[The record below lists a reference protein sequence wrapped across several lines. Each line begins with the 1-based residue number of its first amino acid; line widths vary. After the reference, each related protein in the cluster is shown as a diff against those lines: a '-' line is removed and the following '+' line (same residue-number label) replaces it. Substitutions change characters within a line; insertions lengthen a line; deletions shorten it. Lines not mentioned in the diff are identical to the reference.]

1 MQIKFKGI
9 KKTAKIVGLVVA
21 IVTLFFAA
29 GAFLLSTDKAQN
41 FIVQAIT
48 SKIEEQTDI
57 GIDIENFSWRFPNK
71 ILLQNAKINI
81 PEYNQLLQAD
91 ELQFNISLSR
101 LLRRKIVSDE
111 VRIKGFAFQ
120 IHLRED
126 GTSNIDF
133 LKNMQMS
140 GNGLRSV
147 KIKNVILEDCSLR
160 FDNDKFA
167 PKNNAQFDANHFAL
181 THINAEI
188 ALDEYR
194 KNTLRANLKKLNFDA
209 SDDLRLHHLTTEIA
223 IDEQQLILP
232 RFVVEVNNSRIE
244 TDTTKLIF
252 NDFKNLKEARHNV
265 TLNAKLTPSVVQ
277 LSDFKSIL
285 PDLAHFKKTIN
296 LSGEVNGTL
305 DSLSLN
311 DFALSYGNDVQ
322 LQGALCLTN
331 LAELQLDKIHVKAD
345 INRLSCSTV
354 GIQDVIASVQKKPF
368 VLPTEI
374 HNLGQCNYSGL
385 IHGFLHDF
393 HLHGALQTNIGT
405 LKTNVILATTSQFKD
420 FNINGEIASKN
431 LHLKKLL
438 PNVPIGDISFNI
450 TANAQLGTNKP
461 FYGNA
466 VAKIEDLMFQDY
478 RYQNLTL
485 DGEFKPHFFGGHI
498 NFNDQNGKIVAEGAF
513 DWNKDFPK
521 FKFVAEVADFTP
533 HKMNLIKTYPDLTF
547 NMKANADFAGGDLDN
562 ANGFFE
568 LFDINLTNGEKTYSL
583 DEIRLT
589 SEELNEQNNQITLR
603 SDIANGFITGAF
615 VFRTLKNSL
624 LTSLQKHLP
633 SYINNDYQT
642 AQLNNFIYKLNIA
655 RLKDLTDFL
664 DIKWT
669 TNDSIDIFGSYNDTE
684 NDINLT
690 LTVPSVIKKGGR
702 TSFRNINLNLDNT
715 HNEIALQATA
725 TVVAPKYT
733 TVLNSN
739 VQLSNDSLRT
749 FVNWSSN
756 ETQLFE
762 GELFALTSFSATN
775 DTLNSITDIYP
786 TQFVLRDSVWNIAPA
801 KIQTDFSSVAINN
814 FGITKADQ
822 YLTINGTAS
831 KSATDTLDIQLRNID
846 LSYISGF
853 IPKASVAFSGEAT
866 GKAFVSNTFTKP
878 IFNAEVSVP
887 KFSFNNALWGKVEAS
902 SAWNSERNAIDLKG
916 LVTNEQKN
924 VAHITG
930 GYFFGN
936 DSLDL
941 IGSANDLD
949 ISFINYYL
957 NDITLS
963 AAGRASGDVHVFGR
977 KKAITVTAQAKAD
990 DARLTVDY
998 LKTTY
1003 SFSDSIILKPDS
1015 ILFRNIAITDQNN
1028 NHGKVDGY
1036 VAHNYFKNFEYD
1048 INIECD
1054 NMMAMNTHEIDN
1066 PYFYGLIF
1074 ATGEVEI
1081 SGSDAT
1087 GTTISA
1093 RASTDPRTKVFI
1105 PMSNTSS
1112 AMDNSFVVFA
1122 NDTIANQNIVSEP
1135 ESEASKLK
1143 LAFMIEVT
1151 PDAEAQ
1157 IIINPTTGDMIKAT
1171 GEGSLKVEYD
1181 LNTEDFKL
1189 YGDYTLE
1196 TGNYLFSLQN
1206 ALRKEFKIQKGSTLR
1221 WVGRPYEADVNITA
1235 FYQLTASLTDILDK
1249 STLANSNRT
1258 SVPVQ
1263 CVLNLT
1269 GSLMR
1274 PTIAFDINLPNSDE
1288 ELNRALKSV
1297 INTDEMMNRQ
1307 IVYLLALGKFF
1318 TPEYLRTNTQGELLA
1333 IASSTLSSQLNNWAS
1348 QLFEDWNFGVNFRTS
1363 GEGSDKSNE
1372 YEFAF
1377 LYSPNDR
1384 LVINGNLG
1392 YRDDNL
1398 STSKFIGDIDAE
1410 YKITSNGK
1418 IWLKAYNHTNDY
1430 KEFKTALTTQGVGL
1444 VYREN
1449 FSSGKALVKD
1459 WQRTIKRNKEERE
1472 IRKQQ
1477 RKERKEKRRAE
1488 KEAKRQ
1494 AKKSKK

>member
-9 KKTAKIVGLVVA
+9 KKTAKIAGLVVA
-21 IVTLFFAA
+21 IVTLFFVA
-29 GAFLLSTDKAQN
+29 GAIWLSTDKAQN
-41 FIVQAIT
+41 FIIQTIT
-48 SKIEEQTDI
+48 SEIEEQTGI
-57 GIDIENFSWRFPNK
+57 AIDIEKFSLRFPNK

-81 PEYNQLLQAD
+81 PEYNQLLQAT
-91 ELQFNISLSR
+91 ELQFNVSLTR
-101 LLRRKIVSDE
+101 LLRRKIVSDYLK
-111 VRIKGFAFQ
+111 IKGVAFQ
-120 IHLRED
+120 IHLRAD

-140 GNGLRSV
+140 GNGVRRIRIRS
-147 KIKNVILEDCSLR
+147 VILEDCAFR

-167 PKNNAQFDANHFAL
+167 QKNSELFDANHFAL
-181 THINAEI
+181 EHINAEI

-194 KNTLRANLKKLNFDA
+194 KNTLRASIKELNFA
-209 SDDLRLHHLTTEIA
+209 ETKGLRLNHLETEIA
-223 IDEQQLILP
+223 LDEQQLTLP
-232 RFVVEVNNSRIE
+232 RFIVEANASRIE
-244 TDTTKLIF
+244 TDTIRLKF
-252 NDFKNLKEARHNV
+252 NALSDLKTAQQNV
-265 TLNAKLTPSVVQ
+265 TITATLNPSVVA
-277 LSDFKSIL
+277 LSDFKSFA
-285 PDLAHFKKTIN
+285 PDLANFRKTVN
-296 LSGEVNGTL
+296 LSGELSGTL
-305 DSLSLN
+305 DSLALGN
-311 DFALSYGNDVQ
+311 FAMSYGNDIQ

-331 LAELQLDKIHVKAD
+331 LAAHELDKIHVDAA
-345 INRLSCSTV
+345 INQLSSSTL
-354 GIQDVIASVQKKPF
+354 GIQDVIASAQKKPF
-368 VLPTEI
+368 LLPAEI
-374 HNLGQCNYSGL
+374 HNLGHCNYSGT
-385 IHGFLHDF
+385 IHGVLHDL

-405 LKTNVILATTSQFKD
+405 VKTNVTLAVTNQFND
-420 FNINGEIASKN
+420 VNINGEIASKN

-438 PNVPIGDISFNI
+438 PHVPIGDISFNI

-466 VAKIEDLMFQDY
+466 VAKIEDLLFRDY

-485 DGEFKPHFFGGHI
+485 DGEFKLHFFGGHI
-498 NFNDQNGKIVAEGAF
+498 MFNDPNGKLVAEGAF

-521 FKFVAEVADFTP
+521 FKFVADVADFAP
-533 HKMNLIKTYPDLTF
+533 YKMNLTTAYPDLTF
-547 NMKANADFAGGDLDN
+547 NVKANADFAGGDLDN

-568 LFDINLTNGEKTYSL
+568 LFDINLTNGEKMYSL
-583 DEIRLT
+583 AEIKLT
-589 SEELNEQNNQITLR
+589 SEEISEQTNQITLQ
-603 SDIANGFITGAF
+603 SDVANGYITGSF
-615 VFRTLKNSL
+615 ILRTLKNSL
-624 LTSLQKHLP
+624 LNSLKKHLP
-633 SYINNDYQT
+633 SYIKNDYET
-642 AQLNNFIYKLNIA
+642 AQLNNFIYKLNIV
-655 RLKDLTDFL
+655 RLNELTDFL

-669 TNDSIDIFGSYNDTE
+669 TNDSIDLFGSYNDAE
-684 NDINLT
+684 DDINLT
-690 LTVPSVIKKGGR
+690 LSIPSVIKKGGR
-702 TSFRNINLNLDNT
+702 TSFRNINLNLGNT
-715 HNEIALQATA
+715 ADEIALRATA

-733 TVLNSN
+733 TVVNSN

-749 FVNWSSN
+749 FIDWSSN
-756 ETQLFE
+756 KAQLFE

-775 DTLNSITDIYP
+775 DTLGSVTDIYP
-786 TQFVLRDSVWNIAPA
+786 TQFVLRDSVWSIAPA
-801 KIQTDFSSVAINN
+801 QIATDFATVAISN

-831 KSATDTLDIQLRNID
+831 TSETDTLDIQLRNID

-866 GKAFVSNTFTKP
+866 GNASVSNTFTKP
-878 IFNAEVSVP
+878 IFNAEVLVP
-887 KFSFNNALWGKVEAS
+887 EFSFNNALWGKVEAS
-902 SAWNSERNAIDLKG
+902 SAWNFEKNALDLKG
-916 LVTNEQKN
+916 LVTNQQKTIAN
-924 VAHITG
+924 ITG

-963 AAGRASGDVHVFGR
+963 AAGRASGDVHVFG
-977 KKAITVTAQAKAD
+977 KKKEITVTAQAKAD

-1015 ILFRNIAITDQNN
+1015 ILFRNIAISDQNN

-1048 INIECD
+1048 IDIECD
-1054 NMMAMNTHEIDN
+1054 NMMAMNTHESDN
-1066 PYFYGLIF
+1066 PDFYGLIF
-1074 ATGEVEI
+1074 ATGDVEI

-1093 RASTDPRTKVFI
+1093 RAATDQKTKVFI
-1105 PMSNTSS
+1105 PMSNTAS
-1112 AMDNSFVVFA
+1112 AMDNSFVVFV
-1122 NDTIANQNIVSEP
+1122 NDTVANQNTIAPP
-1135 ESEASKLK
+1135 ETQSSNLK

-1171 GEGSLKVEYD
+1171 GEGNLKVEFD
-1181 LNTEDFKL
+1181 LNTNEFKL

-1196 TGNYLFSLQN
+1196 TGQYLFSLQN
-1206 ALRKEFKIQKGSTLR
+1206 ALRKEFRIQKGSTLR
-1221 WVGRPYEADVNITA
+1221 WVGRPEDADVNITA
-1235 FYQLTASLTDILDK
+1235 FYQLTASLADILDK

-1274 PTIAFDINLPNSDE
+1274 PNIAFDLNLPNSDE

-1297 INTDEMMNRQ
+1297 INTEEMMNRQ

-1318 TPEYLRTNTQGELLA
+1318 TPEYLRTNTQSELLA

-1363 GEGSDKSNE
+1363 GEGDDKSNE

-1398 STSKFIGDIDAE
+1398 SASKFIGDVDAE

-1418 IWLKAYNHTNDY
+1418 IWLRAYNHTNDY

-1449 FSSGKALVKD
+1449 FSSGKALIKD
-1459 WQRTIKRNKEERE
+1459 WQRTIKRNKEERAA
-1472 IRKQQ
+1472 RKQQ
-1477 RKERKEKRRAE
+1477 RKERKEQRRAE

-1494 AKKSKK
+1494 LKESKK